1 MSPTTHLPSSPSSS
15 NIIECPGTGSI
26 NMSYYQSGDSFQ
38 RAIAYGI
45 FKPMR
50 VYEEAK
56 EICDGPRVDK
66 MNRNESSPKHWK
78 YCLPLWGNRNAS
90 ECASATRNILL
101 DPRVL
106 KPVCASAVLDILT
119 HDVYRTMEEVGCNPM
134 LTFGTALGALRNG
147 SHIPWTEDV
156 DLAYFTSADEGHS
169 CVESDEF
176 SSILRQVYD
185 ISFRNGDKRSTH
197 LCKEYGCNYVDLYAV
212 RNSSD
217 GYRHQEHPGI
227 IQHDKVLPVRTATLN
242 GASFPTFNDVDWLLS
257 AVYGKDYMR
266 PKARSDWI
274 KDMGKQ

>member
-1 MSPTTHLPSSPSSS
+1 
-15 NIIECPGTGSI
+15 
-26 NMSYYQSGDSFQ
+26 MSYYQSGDSFQ
-38 RAIAYGI
+38 RAIAYGL

-56 EICDGPRVDK
+56 EICYGPRLDK

-78 YCLPLWGNRNAS
+78 YCLPLWGSRNAS
-90 ECASATRNILL
+90 ECASATRNSLL

-106 KPVCASAVLDILT
+106 KPVCASAVLDMLT

-176 SSILRQVYD
+176 SSILRSRGYFTFKHHIWRVCMTSDHPLAGQVYD
-185 ISFRNGDKRSTH
+185 ISFRNGDKRNTY

-242 GASFPTFNDVDWLLS
+242 GASFPTFNDVDGLLS
-257 AVYGKDYMR
+257 AVYGKDYVR